1 MLWFSKSLSMLFLI
15 QAGTYWL
22 SCAQFS
28 YLILKMLF
36 FLYSS
41 LFWRW
46 SQSSSNHFPVSSSL
60 PLISELLSFN
70 SLVALLSSFFVRFVL
85 PRMPED
91 LFSLHLVLSINRRG
105 LQKRKQNQSRTKLRL
120 WFHGSMLCN
129 WSFWLYIEK
138 TGSKINCPPWSGS
151 TRKTRYQR
159 LFEVKGC
166 LLENNGK
173 LNLTPPTNTHCIY

>member
-1 MLWFSKSLSMLFLI
+1 MLCFSKSLSMLFLL
-15 QAGTYWL
+15 QAGTYSL

-46 SQSSSNHFPVSSSL
+46 SQSSPVSSSL
-60 PLISELLSFN
+60 LLISELLSFN
-70 SLVALLSSFFVRFVL
+70 SLVALLSSFFSSKNARGL
-85 PRMPED
+85 
-91 LFSLHLVLSINRRG
+91 LFLLSLHLVLSINRRG
-105 LQKRKQNQSRTKLRL
+105 LQKRKQNQSRTTLRL

-159 LFEVKGC
+159 LFEAKGC
-166 LLENNGK
+166 LL
-173 LNLTPPTNTHCIY
+173 